1 MSSSDYKYLY
11 GPVPS
16 RRLGRSLGID
26 LVPFKTCTYD
36 CIYCQLGRTT
46 NKTME
51 RRSYAPVKDIFDE
64 LKIKLA
70 SGEAPDYIS
79 IAGSG
84 EPTLH
89 SYIGELI
96 GMIKNMTNIPLAVLT
111 NGSLLYLPEVRAA
124 LMRADLVIP
133 SLDAGDEKMFQYVNR
148 PHPDIS
154 FDNMADGLIEFTRDF
169 PGQLWLEVLLISGVT
184 GMAADVEKIAI
195 LAQKI
200 GARKVQL
207 NTVCRPAEEEFAC
220 AVGKNQMKNLAS
232 LFTGAVDIISD
243 EESADLSV
251 TAAKDAAGEE
261 IVSLLA
267 RRPCTLAGIC
277 SGLGLHPHDA
287 AKKLKILADEK
298 RITTMRTEHDVF
310 IRQRKKGNERISDH
324 QRQGRNGQNQR
335 HGVFR
340 RIG

>member
-1 MSSSDYKYLY
+1 MSPSDFKYLY

-51 RRSYAPVKDIFDE
+51 RRGYTPVKDILDE
-64 LKIKLA
+64 LKLKLA
-70 SGEAPDYIS
+70 SGDSPDYIS

-96 GMIKNMTNIPLAVLT
+96 GMIKNMTTIPVAVLT

-133 SLDAGDEKMFQYVNR
+133 SLDAGDDTMFRYVNR
-148 PHPDIS
+148 PHNGIS
-154 FDNMADGLIEFTRDF
+154 FGNMVNGLIDFIDYF
-169 PGQLWLEVLLISGVT
+169 PGQVWLEVLLVSGVT
-184 GMAADVEKIAI
+184 GMDEDVKKIAD
-195 LAQKI
+195 LAKVI
-200 GARKVQL
+200 GANRVQL
-207 NTVCRPAEEEFAC
+207 NTVCRPAAEDYAC
-220 AVGKNQMKNLAS
+220 AVERSQMENLAR
-232 LFTGAVDIISD
+232 LFTGEVNIINDD
-243 EESADLSV
+243 ESFDLSV
-251 TAAKDAAGEE
+251 IGAKDTANEE

-267 RRPCTLAGIC
+267 RRPCTLTGIC
-277 SGLGLHPHDA
+277 AGLGLHPHDA
-287 AKKLKILADEK
+287 AKKLKKLVDEK
-298 RITTMRTEHDVF
+298 RITTLRAGHDVF
-310 IRQRKKGNERISDH
+310 YKIVEKGRS
-324 QRQGRNGQNQR
+324 
-335 HGVFR
+335 
-340 RIG
+340 

>member
-26 LVPFKTCTYD
+26 PVPFKTCTYD
-36 CIYCQLGRTT
+36 CIYCQLGHTT

-51 RRSYAPVKDIFDE
+51 RRSYAPVKDILDE
-64 LKIKLA
+64 MKTKLA
-70 SGEAPDYIS
+70 SGERPDYIS

-89 SYIGELI
+89 SDIGELI
-96 GMIKNMTNIPLAVLT
+96 GMIKNMTSIPVAVLT
-111 NGSLLYLPEVRAA
+111 NGSLLYLPDVRAA

-154 FDNMADGLIEFTRDF
+154 FDNMVNGLTEFTRDF
-169 PGQLWLEVLLISGVT
+169 PGQVWLEVLLVSGVT
-184 GMAADVEKIAI
+184 GMAADVGKIAD
-195 LAQKI
+195 LAKI
-200 GARKVQL
+200 IEPKRVQF
-207 NTVCRPAEEEFAC
+207 NTVCRPAAEEFAC
-220 AVGKNQMKNLAS
+220 AVEKNQMKNLAR
-232 LFTGAVDIISD
+232 LFAGVVDIINDD
-243 EESADLSV
+243 ESGDLSV
-251 TAAKDAAGEE
+251 TAANDTVGED

-267 RRPCTLAGIC
+267 RRPCTLTGIC

-287 AKKLKILADEK
+287 AKKLKTLADEK
-298 RITTMRTEHDVF
+298 RIMTMRTEHDVF
-310 IRQRKKGNERISDH
+310 YKIAER
-324 QRQGRNGQNQR
+324 NQ
-335 HGVFR
+335 
-340 RIG
+340 

>member
-1 MSSSDYKYLY
+1 MSSNDFKYLY

-26 LVPFKTCTYD
+26 LVPFKTCTYN

-46 NKTME
+46 NKTIE
-51 RRSYAPVKDIFDE
+51 RCEYVPVKDIISE
-64 LKIKLA
+64 LKLKLA
-70 SGEAPDYIS
+70 MGDSPDYIS

-96 GMIKNMTNIPLAVLT
+96 GMIKNMTTIPVAVLT
-111 NGSLLYLPEVRAA
+111 NGSLLYLPDVRSA

-154 FDNMADGLIEFTRDF
+154 FNNMVNGLIEFTRDF
-169 PGQLWLEVLLISGVT
+169 PGQVWLEILLVSGVT
-184 GMAADVEKIAI
+184 GIAAD
-195 LAQKI
+195 AQKI
-200 GARKVQL
+200 ADLAKKIGAKRVQL
-207 NTVCRPAEEEFAC
+207 NTVCRPAAEEFAC
-220 AVGKNQMKNLAS
+220 AVERNQMKNLAR
-232 LFTGAVDIISD
+232 LFPGEVDVISD
-243 EESADLSV
+243 DESVHLSASV
-251 TAAKDAAGEE
+251 MQETAKEE

-267 RRPCTLAGIC
+267 RRPCTLSGIC

-287 AKKLKILADEK
+287 AKKLKILVDEK
-298 RITTMRTEHDVF
+298 RITTLRADHDVF
-310 IRQRKKGNERISDH
+310 YMIAEQSRS
-324 QRQGRNGQNQR
+324 
-335 HGVFR
+335 
-340 RIG
+340 

>member
-46 NKTME
+46 NKTIE
-51 RRSYAPVKDIFDE
+51 RCEYVPVKDIICE
-64 LKIKLA
+64 LKSKLA
-70 SGEAPDYIS
+70 MGDSLDYIS

-96 GMIKNMTNIPLAVLT
+96 GMIKNMTTIPLAVLT

-124 LMRADLVIP
+124 LIRADLVIP
-133 SLDAGDEKMFQYVNR
+133 SLDAGDESMFQYVNR

-154 FDNMADGLIEFTRDF
+154 FNTMVNGLIEFTRDF
-169 PGQLWLEVLLISGVT
+169 PGQVWLEILLVSGVT
-184 GMAADVEKIAI
+184 GIAAD
-195 LAQKI
+195 AQKI
-200 GARKVQL
+200 ADLAKKIGAKRVQL
-207 NTVCRPAEEEFAC
+207 NTVCRPAVEEFAC
-220 AVGKNQMKNLAS
+220 AVERNQMKNLS
-232 LFTGAVDIISD
+232 RLFPGEVDIISD
-243 EESADLSV
+243 DESVYLSV
-251 TAAKDAAGEE
+251 FAAQDTANEE

-267 RRPCTLAGIC
+267 RRPCTLSGIC

-287 AKKLKILADEK
+287 AKKLKILVDEK
-298 RITTMRTEHDVF
+298 RITTLRADHDVF
-310 IRQRKKGNERISDH
+310 YKIAEKGEPNGERS
-324 QRQGRNGQNQR
+324 N
-335 HGVFR
+335 
-340 RIG
+340 

>member
-1 MSSSDYKYLY
+1 MRSSGFKYLY

-46 NKTME
+46 NKTMA
-51 RRSYAPVKDIFDE
+51 RLSYAPIKDILSE
-64 LKIKLA
+64 LEIKLA
-70 SGEAPDYIS
+70 TGERPDYIS

-96 GMIKNMTNIPLAVLT
+96 SMSKNMTNIPVAVLT
-111 NGSLLYLPEVRAA
+111 NGSLLHVPDVRAA
-124 LMRADLVIP
+124 LMRADLVVP
-133 SLDAGDEKMFQYVNR
+133 SLDAGDEEMFQYVNR

-154 FDNMADGLIEFTRDF
+154 FDNMVKGLIEFTRDF
-169 PGQLWLEVLLISGVT
+169 PGQVWLEVLLVSGVT
-184 GMAADVEKIAI
+184 GMAADVEKIAV
-195 LAQKI
+195 LAKKI
-200 GARKVQL
+200 GANKVQL
-207 NTVCRPAEEEFAC
+207 NTVCRPAAEEFAC
-220 AVGKNQMKNLAS
+220 AVEKNQMKNLAS

-243 EESADLSV
+243 DQSGDFSV
-251 TAAKDAAGEE
+251 TAAKDTANEE

-267 RRPCTLAGIC
+267 RRPCTLTGIC

-287 AKKLKILADEK
+287 AKKLKKLVDEK
-298 RITTMRTEHDVF
+298 RITTLRTSHEVF
-310 IRQRKKGNERISDH
+310 YKILEN
-324 QRQGRNGQNQR
+324 
-335 HGVFR
+335 R
-340 RIG
+340 RL

>member
-46 NKTME
+46 NKTIE
-51 RRSYAPVKDIFDE
+51 RCEYVPVKDIICE
-64 LKIKLA
+64 LKSKLA
-70 SGEAPDYIS
+70 MGDSLDYIS

-96 GMIKNMTNIPLAVLT
+96 GMIKNMTTIPVAVLT

-124 LMRADLVIP
+124 LIRADLVIP
-133 SLDAGDEKMFQYVNR
+133 SLDAGDESMFQYVNR

-154 FDNMADGLIEFTRDF
+154 FNTMVNGLIEFTRDF
-169 PGQLWLEVLLISGVT
+169 PGQVWLEILLVSGVT
-184 GMAADVEKIAI
+184 GIAAD
-195 LAQKI
+195 AQKI
-200 GARKVQL
+200 ADLAKKIGAKRVQL
-207 NTVCRPAEEEFAC
+207 NTVCRPAVEEFAC
-220 AVGKNQMKNLAS
+220 AVERNQMKNLS
-232 LFTGAVDIISD
+232 RLFPGEVDIISD
-243 EESADLSV
+243 DESVYLSV
-251 TAAKDAAGEE
+251 FAAQDTANEE

-267 RRPCTLAGIC
+267 RRPCTLSGIC

-287 AKKLKILADEK
+287 AKKLKILVDEK
-298 RITTMRTEHDVF
+298 RITTLRADHDVF
-310 IRQRKKGNERISDH
+310 YKIAEKGRA
-324 QRQGRNGQNQR
+324 
-335 HGVFR
+335 
-340 RIG
+340 